1 MASKPVPAKK
11 NPATSADKSTDPNE
25 ASITTIKK
33 STCKTLQGTA
43 TLTYHIG
50 LDDTGATHWKIAAS
64 TGNGMYSREYVAFTD
79 IQKALA
85 DWPGDLPAYNVYPAA
100 KPLSTPL
107 TPPRCQV
114 YSFRFA
120 IQEG

>member
-50 LDDTGATHWKIAAS
+50 LDDTGATCALPR
-64 TGNGMYSREYVAFTD
+64 TGSSSRR
-79 IQKALA
+79 I
-85 DWPGDLPAYNVYPAA
+85 
-100 KPLSTPL
+100 
-107 TPPRCQV
+107 PPR
-114 YSFRFA
+114 
-120 IQEG
+120 G